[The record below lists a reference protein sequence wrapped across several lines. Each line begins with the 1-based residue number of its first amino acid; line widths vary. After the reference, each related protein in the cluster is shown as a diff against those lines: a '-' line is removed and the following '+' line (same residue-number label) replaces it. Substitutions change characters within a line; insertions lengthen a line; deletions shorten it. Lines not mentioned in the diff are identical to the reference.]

1 MLTIIIILLF
11 TLGAIIG
18 SFLNVLI
25 YRLPRKES
33 ILFPASHCPICHHSL
48 RIRDNIPIMSYLM
61 LRGHCFHCQSLIP
74 IRYFLV
80 ELISAMSWVVLYF
93 KFGLSIDFALQ
104 LVLISIL
111 IVCTYTDLDHRR
123 ILNSVLLFGFGV
135 GLTIT
140 SLLNPTTIP
149 DSIVG
154 MAAGLAFM
162 LFWAVIGKL
171 LFRQTALGSGDIKLA
186 AMIGI
191 FTGAKF
197 ILLILILSFTLA
209 TLYIIFPALKSRN
222 ILGRRLP
229 LAPFIAVST
238 LITILFGNELIQSY
252 LDLVF

>member
-1 MLTIIIILLF
+1 METIIIILLF

-25 YRLPRKES
+25 YRLPIKES
-33 ILFPASHCPICHHSL
+33 ILFPSSHCPNCHHPL
-48 RIRDNIPIMSYLM
+48 RVWDNIPIISYLM
-61 LRGHCFHCQSLIP
+61 LRGHCFHCQSSIP

-80 ELISAMSWVVLYF
+80 EIISALSWIVLYY
-93 KFGLSIDFALQ
+93 KFGLSIDFVLQ

-123 ILNSVLLFGFGV
+123 ILNSVVLFGYGIGFA
-135 GLTIT
+135 IIII
-140 SLLNPTTIP
+140 LNPSSIM
-149 DSIVG
+149 DSILG
-154 MAAGLAFM
+154 MTSGLAFM

-171 LFRQTALGSGDIKLA
+171 LFRQTALGAGDIKLA

-197 ILLILILSFTLA
+197 SLFILILSFTLA
-209 TLYIIFPALKSRN
+209 ALYVIIPALKN
-222 ILGRRLP
+222 GKILGRQLP

-238 LITILFGNELIQSY
+238 LITLLFGNELIQSY